1 MGARPNAVNI
11 LFVENHAVFAANVVR
26 EFLSRHTVTVV
37 PSIAAARQARV
48 AASFDVVLIDYDLD
62 DGKGDEFVR
71 ELRAAGDRVVIVGVS
86 SHDEGNAALRCAG
99 ASAICSKMHF
109 DQIESVLREWT

>member
-1 MGARPNAVNI
+1 VQRLDGVKI
-11 LFVENHAVFAANVVR
+11 LFVENHAVFAANVTR
-26 EFLSRHTVTVV
+26 EFLSQHAVTVV

-48 AASFDVVLIDYDLD
+48 ASSFDVVLVDYDLD

-71 ELRAAGDRVVIVGVS
+71 ELRAGDERIVIAGVS
-86 SHDEGNAALRCAG
+86 SHDDGNAALRRAG

-109 DQIESVLREWT
+109 DQIESVLRELT